1 YFDVHPSYGSL
12 DDFTTF
18 LGAAHARNMR
28 VVTELVVN
36 HTSDQHPWFQR
47 ARRAA
52 PGTPERDFYVWSDTP
67 DRFEEVRIIFSDT
80 ETSNW
85 AWDPVAGAYYWHR
98 FFSHQPDLNYDN
110 PLVREAIIDVFRFWL
125 DLGVDGLRLDAV
137 PYLFE
142 RDGTN
147 GENLPETHEE
157 LKRIRAFVDEN
168 YENRMLLAEAN
179 QWPED
184 SAAYFGDGD
193 ECHMAFHFPLMPRLF
208 LALQLESRLP
218 IIDIL
223 EQTPEI
229 PYDAQWAIFLRN
241 HDELTLEMVSEE
253 ERDLL
258 WRAYSPDRRARLN
271 LGIRRRLA
279 PLLENDRRRI
289 ELLFSL
295 LLSLPGTPVI
305 YYGDEIGMGDNVFLA
320 DRDGVRTPMQWSN
333 DRNAGF
339 SRANAQSLYLPVVV
353 DPQFHYETVNVEAQQ
368 ANPNSLLSWV
378 RLMIRHRQRHPVF
391 GRGSIEFL
399 SPDNDQVLAYLRDS
413 EDQTLLVVANLS
425 RHSQFVE
432 LNLARLAGQRP
443 TEMLGR
449 TEFPIIAETPYPL
462 SVGPYGFYW
471 FTIASPDSP
480 TQERR
485 DALEITGPLEGAMAG
500 EGALADA
507 VGRFMSNQSWY
518 QGRPPRRSQTT
529 VVDLVPLTP
538 GEQDAAFWVAL
549 VAVGHDSG
557 SQDLYVQTIGISFEP
572 DAQLP
577 ASAIISAVH
586 RDGTDGFV
594 FDGLADPRGRTVL
607 LDLVLAGDTLLG
619 IAGSLSGNL
628 APTAA
633 DVTSDSPVDS
643 TVHTNDRG
651 ETYIDYA
658 NGLTIKLFHRI
669 EPGTNPDLELRR
681 FLTERTA
688 FEGVA
693 DTYGALEYLSGESH
707 TVGILQQSF
716 TQTPSAWSVFEQHC
730 HSWLATVPDRM
741 PPADPPPIWSRS
753 DDAAG
758 FSLPSVD
765 LLQPALDLATEL
777 GSMTARLHLALGSFS
792 EDPDLG
798 TEPFTQHYQ
807 HSLYQSLR
815 AGIRREFRAMR
826 RLKTSAGPAI
836 EEAID
841 DLLRAER
848 ECLDWLDAIRKKRI
862 KGARIR
868 LHGDY
873 RLDEVFLVDGE
884 FVIEDLSG
892 DHSRPMSERRLRGS
906 GLGDIAQML
915 RSFEYVGSS
924 CALDRSRADQ
934 AWSVWWSQL
943 VGNAFV
949 TRYLTDL
956 DGSLLLP
963 DSSEAIDDLLRAFL
977 MSRALRE
984 LHWELQNRQEW
995 ASIPLAEL
1003 RRMLEQRPWFVDR
1016 D

>member
-1 YFDVHPSYGSL
+1 
-12 DDFTTF
+12 
-18 LGAAHARNMR
+18 
-28 VVTELVVN
+28 
-36 HTSDQHPWFQR
+36 
-47 ARRAA
+47 
-52 PGTPERDFYVWSDTP
+52 
-67 DRFEEVRIIFSDT
+67 
-80 ETSNW
+80 
-85 AWDPVAGAYYWHR
+85 
-98 FFSHQPDLNYDN
+98 
-110 PLVREAIIDVFRFWL
+110 
-125 DLGVDGLRLDAV
+125 
-137 PYLFE
+137 
-142 RDGTN
+142 
-147 GENLPETHEE
+147 
-157 LKRIRAFVDEN
+157 
-168 YENRMLLAEAN
+168 
-179 QWPED
+179 
-184 SAAYFGDGD
+184 
-193 ECHMAFHFPLMPRLF
+193 
-208 LALQLESRLP
+208 
-218 IIDIL
+218 
-223 EQTPEI
+223 
-229 PYDAQWAIFLRN
+229 
-241 HDELTLEMVSEE
+241 
-253 ERDLL
+253 
-258 WRAYSPDRRARLN
+258 
-271 LGIRRRLA
+271 
-279 PLLENDRRRI
+279 
-289 ELLFSL
+289 
-295 LLSLPGTPVI
+295 
-305 YYGDEIGMGDNVFLA
+305 
-320 DRDGVRTPMQWSN
+320 
-333 DRNAGF
+333 
-339 SRANAQSLYLPVVV
+339 
-353 DPQFHYETVNVEAQQ
+353 
-368 ANPNSLLSWV
+368 
-378 RLMIRHRQRHPVF
+378 
-391 GRGSIEFL
+391 
-399 SPDNDQVLAYLRDS
+399 
-413 EDQTLLVVANLS
+413 
-425 RHSQFVE
+425 
-432 LNLARLAGQRP
+432 
-443 TEMLGR
+443 
-449 TEFPIIAETPYPL
+449 
-462 SVGPYGFYW
+462 GFYW